1 MLDKITIARPYA
13 QALFRLAQ
21 ESQSVNEWFARLHTL
36 VTISQDPEMAE
47 VIGNPKFS
55 AGQVADL
62 LLSLTGETDNK
73 ELASLLALLARNQRL
88 GFLPEIREVFGRQ
101 KRMEEGV
108 RRIVITTAF
117 PLDEVQLK
125 DLLSQLESR
134 FACKLQP
141 CLEVD
146 AELIG
151 GVKVSFTDQV
161 FDASVRGKLDAMAVA
176 LKN

>member
-21 ESQSVNEWFARLHTL
+21 ESQGVKAWFARLQTL
-36 VTISQDPEMAE
+36 AAISQDPEMIK
-47 VIGNPKFS
+47 VIGNPKYS
-55 AGQVADL
+55 AVQVADI

-73 ELASLLALLARNQRL
+73 ELASFLALLCKNKRL
-88 GFLPEIREVFGRQ
+88 SYLPEIQEVYGRL
-101 KRMEEGV
+101 KRVEEGV
-108 RRIVITTAF
+108 RRIVITSAF
-117 PLDEVQLK
+117 PLDEIQLK
-125 DLLSQLESR
+125 DLVSQLESR

-141 CLEVD
+141 CIEVD
-146 AELIG
+146 SELIG

-161 FDASVRGKLDAMAVA
+161 FDASVRGKLDAMAAA